1 MADKEGDIF
10 DVFTMQDAAGKKAA
24 ASGKTSAPAPAPEA
38 GGSVFD
44 QFGTSS
50 ERPVPTVG
58 LGEDIGRTALAK
70 GARGVAAIPGLPG
83 DIASLTGTPNRYL
96 PTTQDIINK
105 AGSLHPSVKEALD
118 YQPVHDVSRYIGN
131 VAEFAPSA
139 LIPVGGVGLGA
150 RLAGAAGAGLATQG
164 VEDYMKDKPEKGTGY
179 ELAAK
184 LGAGLAGGLSAQK
197 ATQAIGGL
205 GRGVI
210 TPQAEAARQL
220 ASTISRDAVIGGP
233 SGAKAGVAEAIEA
246 GIAPG
251 AAGGR
256 GTQELI
262 QKAGARARPE
272 AQQAYNDAISE
283 FQRTSVPNIQNTME
297 SLMGRPVKL
306 FDEQQQMSNR
316 IREVNADNYTR
327 VMGLPQAQNIPTRN
341 LQDVIVRLPKGTMD
355 QVFDNLRQEYGT
367 NLNNFG
373 LIRTTKGWAIPPQG
387 ASLKFWDEV
396 KQQLDSAI
404 GSNMDPLTKSV
415 KPGAAKEVARLTST
429 KKALID
435 RLDNMVDDYR
445 QIRFEGSQLYGARD
459 AMEAGSKFFNDT
471 KKYDAIKARIAK
483 LPEPQK
489 EDFAYGYAAAFRE
502 MLDKNPSAA
511 LNFYRGKTAGFNI
524 DKMRYALGEER
535 ANKLLGQVTAEYLN
549 SSMKALSGKEA
560 SSVPGLLGAGV
571 GGAGATALG
580 EAAIMGENLLQG
592 LSMMGSTSALIG
604 ALGATAGK
612 AALNWKE
619 RRIGEEILRLAAT
632 PEGWERVGKLVQDDP
647 NARSFVMKAM
657 RGMSKS
663 APSVESTVSN
673 QPTQEQAS
681 GGRIAR
687 ASGGRLNGM
696 MTVDDLMAAA
706 ERAKKQHGKNT
717 EPLLDEPDEHITRA
731 LEVAKRHL

>member
-1 MADKEGDIF
+1 
-10 DVFTMQDAAGKKAA
+10 
-24 ASGKTSAPAPAPEA
+24 
-38 GGSVFD
+38 
-44 QFGTSS
+44 
-50 ERPVPTVG
+50 
-58 LGEDIGRTALAK
+58 
-70 GARGVAAIPGLPG
+70 
-83 DIASLTGTPNRYL
+83 
-96 PTTQDIINK
+96 
-105 AGSLHPSVKEALD
+105 
-118 YQPVHDVSRYIGN
+118 
-131 VAEFAPSA
+131 
-139 LIPVGGVGLGA
+139 
-150 RLAGAAGAGLATQG
+150 
-164 VEDYMKDKPEKGTGY
+164 
-179 ELAAK
+179 
-184 LGAGLAGGLSAQK
+184 
-197 ATQAIGGL
+197 
-205 GRGVI
+205 
-210 TPQAEAARQL
+210 
-220 ASTISRDAVIGGP
+220 
-233 SGAKAGVAEAIEA
+233 
-246 GIAPG
+246 
-251 AAGGR
+251 
-256 GTQELI
+256 
-262 QKAGARARPE
+262 
-272 AQQAYNDAISE
+272 
-283 FQRTSVPNIQNTME
+283 ME

-327 VMGLPQAQNIPTRN
+327 VMGLPQARNIPTRN
-341 LQDVIVRLPKGTMD
+341 LQDVIARLPKGTMD

-459 AMEAGSKFFNDT
+459 AMEAGSKFFGDT

-524 DKMRYALGEER
+524 DKMRFALGEER

-571 GGAGATALG
+571 SGAGATALG
-580 EAAIMGENLLQG
+580 EAALMGENLLQG
-592 LSMMGSTSALIG
+592 LSMMGSTSALVG

-619 RRIGEEILRLAAT
+619 RRIGEEILRLSAT
-632 PEGWERVGKLVQDDP
+632 PEGWQKVGKLIQDDS
-647 NARSFVMKAM
+647 NARAFVLKAM
-657 RGMSKS
+657 SRLSKT
-663 APSVESTVSN
+663 APSVESTVAN
-673 QPTQEQAS
+673 QPAPEQAY

-687 ASGGRLNGM
+687 ASGGRLGGM
-696 MTVDDLMAAA
+696 MSVDDLMAAA
-706 ERAKKQHGKNT
+706 ERAKKEHGKTT

>member
-1 MADKEGDIF
+1 MAEKEGDLF
-10 DVFTMQDAAGKKAA
+10 DVFTMQDAGAKKAP
-24 ASGKTSAPAPAPEA
+24 ASGKTSAPAPAPES

-44 QFGTSS
+44 QFDTST
-50 ERPVPTVG
+50 ERPVPNVG
-58 LGEDIGRTALAK
+58 LGEDLARTALAK
-70 GARGVAAIPGLPG
+70 GTRGVAAIPGLPG
-83 DIASLTGTPNRYL
+83 DIASLTGTPNKYL
-96 PTTQDIINK
+96 PTTQDIINRV
-105 AGSLHPSVKEALD
+105 GSIDPRVKEALD
-118 YQPVHDVSRYIGN
+118 YKPVHDVSRYVGN

-150 RLAGAAGAGLATQG
+150 RLAGAAGAGLATQA
-164 VEDYMKDKPEKGTGY
+164 VEDYMKDKPEQGTGY

-233 SGAKAGVAEAIEA
+233 SGAKAGVAEAIGS

-251 AAGGR
+251 AVGGT
-256 GTQELI
+256 GTQALI
-262 QKAGARARPE
+262 EKAGARARPE
-272 AQQAYNDAISE
+272 VQQAYNTAIEE
-283 FQRTSVPNIQNTME
+283 FQRSSVPNIQNTME
-297 SLMGRPVKL
+297 TLIGRPVKL
-306 FDEQQQMSNR
+306 FDEQEALAQR
-316 IREVNADNYTR
+316 IREVNNANYSR
-327 VMGLPQAQNIPTRN
+327 VMALPQAQNIPTRN
-341 LQDVIVRLPKGTMD
+341 LQDVIDRLPKGTMD
-355 QVFDNLRQEYGT
+355 KVFDNLRQEKGI
-367 NLNNFG
+367 NLADYG

-387 ASLKFWDEV
+387 ASLRFWDEL
-396 KQQLDSAI
+396 KQQLDDAI
-404 GSNMDPLTKSV
+404 GSNIDAVTKSV
-415 KPGAAKEVARLTST
+415 KPGSAKEVARLTST
-429 KKALID
+429 KKDLINVLD
-435 RLDNMVDDYR
+435 RAVPDYKD
-445 QIRFEGSQLYGARD
+445 IRFEGSQLYGSRNAI
-459 AMEAGSKFFNDT
+459 EAGEKFFSDT
-471 KKYDAIKARIAK
+471 KKYDAKKAYVK
-483 LPEPQK
+483 TLPENQR
-489 EDFAYGYAAAFRE
+489 EDFAYGYLGAFRE
-502 MLDKNPSAA
+502 KLDKDPKGA
-511 LNFYRGKTAGFNI
+511 LAFYQGKNAGFNI
-524 DKMRYALGEER
+524 DKLRFALGEER

-560 SSVPGLLGAGV
+560 STIPGLLGAGAT
-571 GGAGATALG
+571 GAVLG
-580 EAAIMGENLLQG
+580 EAAVMGENLLQG
-592 LSMMGSTSALIG
+592 LSMMGSTSAMVG
-604 ALGATAGK
+604 ALSAAAGK

-657 RGMSKS
+657 RGIAKS

-673 QPTQEQAS
+673 QPPQERAF

-687 ASGGRLNGM
+687 ASGGRLGGV

-706 ERAKKQHGKNT
+706 ERAKKDHGKNT